1 MSTSEVNNLE
11 VELNEEKNEPQ
22 NDFKLVV
29 SKRKRKETIIQQE
42 MEEDEVEEEEDD
54 DEEVITT
61 VEMKEDDIKKL
72 KFPPVSSDKTAVNII
87 IV

>member
-11 VELNEEKNEPQ
+11 VELNEEKNESL

-29 SKRKRKETIIQQE
+29 SKRKRKETITQQE
-42 MEEDEVEEEEDD
+42 MEEEEVEEEDD

-61 VEMKEDDIKKL
+61 EEMKEDDIKKL
-72 KFPPVSSDKTAVNII
+72 KFPPVSSDKTAVNI
-87 IV
+87 V